1 MNGVIHYVIK
11 RLLMGIAIVLFVSV
25 LVFAIMQA
33 MPGDPIDL
41 MVDTRVSPERVA
53 ELKARWG
60 LDEPPVVQYFYWL
73 GNILQ
78 GDFGTSVSMK
88 QSVGD
93 LIMQRLPYT
102 LMLTGAALLIEYL
115 ISIPLGLLAATR
127 KDKPA
132 DKALTVEPLFYGRC
146 RSFGWACF

>member
-53 ELKARWG
+53 ELKARLG
-60 LDEPPVVQYFYWL
+60 REPRVL
-73 GNILQ
+73 N
-78 GDFGTSVSMK
+78 
-88 QSVGD
+88 
-93 LIMQRLPYT
+93 
-102 LMLTGAALLIEYL
+102 
-115 ISIPLGLLAATR
+115 
-127 KDKPA
+127 
-132 DKALTVEPLFYGRC
+132 LF
-146 RSFGWACF
+146 A